1 MAIVIKLTTTA
12 SEILNIDIRT
22 IGRETLVPSTSFL
35 RILFAMK
42 CSNDN
47 ILFFRA
53 LKYTKLL
60 SLKSILLFLIAS
72 CSLLAGSEN
81 KKNAPNVSEEKKNQ
95 TIIEEPLEEI
105 KTETAQQTVYHDPIV
120 GAERLNLYI
129 DSLKG
134 KRIAIVS
141 NQTSVLGKTHIVDTL
156 LAHGITIAK
165 VFAPEHGFRG
175 DADAGE
181 KINSSIDEK
190 TGIPIISLYGKNK
203 KPYPDQLED
212 VDIVIY
218 DIQDVGV
225 RFYTYIST
233 LHYVMEA
240 CAENQKRLLV
250 LDRPNP
256 NGHYIDGPV
265 RDHAHK
271 SFVGMDPVPI
281 VYGMTIGEYALMVNG
296 EKWLSDS
303 LQCNLWIVPCKYYV
317 HKSKYIL
324 PVAPSP
330 NLRTEIAVTL
340 YPSLCLFEA
349 TSISIGRGTDRP
361 FEMFGHPNFPST
373 GYSFTPVPSFGAKSP
388 LWENTPCNGFDL
400 QNSQRR
406 RTYEINL
413 GWLIQA
419 KAMLGDTVEFIN
431 QTDFFNR
438 LAGNSALRQ
447 QILAGKTAKEI
458 RESWKPD
465 LDKFKKI
472 RQKYLLYK

>member
-1 MAIVIKLTTTA
+1 
-12 SEILNIDIRT
+12 
-22 IGRETLVPSTSFL
+22 
-35 RILFAMK
+35 MK

-53 LKYTKLL
+53 LRYIKLL

-72 CSLLAGSEN
+72 CSLLAGSET
-81 KKNAPNVSEEKKNQ
+81 KKIENTSTKPKQEI
-95 TIIEEPLEEI
+95 TIIEEPIEEI
-105 KTETAQQTVYHDPIV
+105 RPEEAKQVVYHEPIV

-134 KRIAIVS
+134 KRVAIVS
-141 NQTSVLGKTHIVDTL
+141 NQTSVVGKTHLVDTL
-156 LAHGITIAK
+156 LSKGVIIAK

-175 DADAGE
+175 DMDAGE
-181 KINSSIDEK
+181 KVNSSIDEK

-240 CAENQKRLLV
+240 CAENHKRLLV

-265 RDHAHK
+265 RDNAHK

-296 EKWLSDS
+296 ERWMSDS
-303 LQCNLWIVPCKYYV
+303 LQCSLWIVPCKYYV
-317 HKSKYIL
+317 HKTKYIL

-349 TSISIGRGTDRP
+349 TSISIGRGTERP
-361 FEMFGHPNFPST
+361 FEMFGHPLFPKT
-373 GYSFTPVPSFGAKSP
+373 DYTFTPIPSYGAKSP
-388 LWENTPCNGFDL
+388 LWENRVCNGFDL
-400 QNSQRR
+400 QHSQKR

-413 GWLIQA
+413 GWIIQA
-419 KAMLGDTVEFIN
+419 KLLLGDTVEFIN

-465 LDKFKKI
+465 LDNFKKI
-472 RQKYLLYK
+472 RAKYLLYK

>member
-1 MAIVIKLTTTA
+1 MFFIV
-12 SEILNIDIRT
+12 
-22 IGRETLVPSTSFL
+22 
-35 RILFAMK
+35 
-42 CSNDN
+42 
-47 ILFFRA
+47 
-53 LKYTKLL
+53 
-60 SLKSILLFLIAS
+60 S
-72 CSLLAGSEN
+72 CSLLAGNEN
-81 KKNAPNVSEEKKNQ
+81 KKISDFKIQDRKVQS
-95 TIIEEPLEEI
+95 IIEEPVEEI
-105 KTETAQQTVYHDPIV
+105 KTETASQVVYHDPMV

-134 KRIAIVS
+134 KRIAIVG
-141 NQTSVLGKTHIVDTL
+141 NQTSVIKKTHLVDTL
-156 LAHGITIAK
+156 LSYGIQIVK

-212 VDIVIY
+212 VDIIIY

-265 RDHAHK
+265 RDNAHK

-281 VYGMTIGEYALMVNG
+281 VYGMTIGEYALMLNG
-296 EKWLSDS
+296 EYWLSDS
-303 LQCNLWIVPCKYYV
+303 TQCSLWVVPCKYYV
-317 HKSKYIL
+317 HKTKYVL

-330 NLRTEIAVTL
+330 NLRTEMAITL

-349 TSISIGRGTDRP
+349 TSISIGRGTERP
-361 FEMFGHPNFPST
+361 FEMYGHPLFPET
-373 GYSFTPVPSFGAKSP
+373 GYKFTPIPSYGAKSP
-388 LWENTPCNGFDL
+388 LWENRVCNGFDL
-400 QNSQRR
+400 QNSQKR

-413 GWLIQA
+413 TWLLQA
-419 KAMLGDTVEFIN
+419 KKMLGDTVEFIN
-431 QTDFFNR
+431 QPDFFNR
-438 LAGNSALRQ
+438 LAGTSTLKQ
-447 QILAGKTAKEI
+447 QILSNKTVKEI
-458 RESWKPD
+458 RDSWKPE
-465 LDKFKKI
+465 LDEFKKI